1 MMLILNQS
9 IALHAKVKRGVNMI
23 NINKLK
29 GKIVERGMNI
39 SILANEIGI
48 DRSTL
53 YRKIKNNGDD
63 ISIKEANLI
72 VKVLNLTIDEANA
85 IFFNQI
91 VA

>member
-1 MMLILNQS
+1 
-9 IALHAKVKRGVNMI
+9 MI

>member
-1 MMLILNQS
+1 M
-9 IALHAKVKRGVNMI
+9 V

-39 SILANEIGI
+39 SKLATKI
-48 DRSTL
+48 DIDKSTL

-72 VKVLNLTIDEANA
+72 VEALDLTIDEANA
-85 IFFNQI
+85 IFFNQF

>member
-1 MMLILNQS
+1 M
-9 IALHAKVKRGVNMI
+9 V

-39 SILANEIGI
+39 SKLATKI
-48 DRSTL
+48 DIDKSTL

-72 VKVLNLTIDEANA
+72 VEALDLTIDEANA
-85 IFFNQI
+85 IFFNQF
-91 VA
+91 VALYATGRGLKWKEH